1 MKSLPLLLTLF
12 GLVQLSLAAEKTQP
26 VKTDYPLIKNAHRKV
41 IFAPGD
47 AGSKF
52 YRIPAI
58 VTATNGDLVAVIDA
72 RRNSPADLQHIRDID
87 IAIRRSSD
95 NGDTWTDIEFVTEF
109 PDGKVGSDPALIV
122 DKTTGEIFC
131 FYNFLDHDLEVNKTR
146 PSKTAVNYR
155 HYVQSSKDHGKTWS
169 KPKDIRDDIM
179 PKGVKERD
187 FVFITSGRGVQ
198 TRSGALIH
206 TICHVGKGGY
216 LFGSNDH
223 GKTWMALKTKMYAPA
238 DENKFMELSDGTWM
252 INARIRGGARYIHRS
267 KNKGKTWN
275 GGKDNHLPDPGC
287 NAEGIVYTTKREGYS
302 KNRLLFVN
310 PHSTKG
316 RKNLVLSLSY
326 DDGKTW
332 THKKCIEKGASGYST
347 ITICKNGDIGI
358 FFENGR
364 KMTFVRVTLKDLTDG
379 EDVLTKPFKL

>member
-1 MKSLPLLLTLF
+1 M
-12 GLVQLSLAAEKTQP
+12 GLSAVSGKGPVTEK
-26 VKTDYPLIKNAHRKV
+26 VKTDYPLIENAKRQDLFV
-41 IFAPGD
+41 PGQ

-58 VTATNGDLVAVIDA
+58 ATAMNGDLIAVIDA
-72 RRNSPADLQHIRDID
+72 RRTSAADLQHIRDID
-87 IAIRRSSD
+87 IAVRRSSD
-95 NGDTWTDIEFVTEF
+95 NGDTWSEVEFMTDF
-109 PDGKVGSDPALIV
+109 PDGKVGSDPSLIV

-179 PKGVKERD
+179 PEGIKERD
-187 FVFITSGRGVQ
+187 FIFITSGRGIQ
-198 TRSGALIH
+198 TKSGALIH
-206 TICHVGKGGY
+206 TLCRVGNQSGY

-223 GKTWMALKTKMYAPA
+223 GKTWQALKTKKFTPA
-238 DENKFMELSDGTWM
+238 NENKIIELSDGTWM
-252 INARIRGGARYIHRS
+252 INTRTRGKGRYVHLS
-267 KNKGKTWN
+267 KNKGKTWTSKAEKN
-275 GGKDNHLPDPGC
+275 LPDPGC
-287 NAEGIVYTTKREGYS
+287 NAEAIVYTEKKDGYD

-310 PHSTKG
+310 PHSHRG
-316 RKNLVLSLSY
+316 RKNLVLSISY

-332 THKKCIEKGASGYST
+332 THKKCIEKGASGYSS

-364 KMTFVRVTLKDLTDG
+364 KMAFVRVTLKDLTDG
-379 EDVLTKPFKL
+379 KDELKKPFEL

>member
-1 MKSLPLLLTLF
+1 
-12 GLVQLSLAAEKTQP
+12 LSLTQAET
-26 VKTDYPLIKNAHRKV
+26 KTDYPLIENAHRQV
-41 IFAPGD
+41 IFAPGQ

-72 RRNSPADLQHIRDID
+72 RRKSPADLQHIRDID

-95 NGDTWTDIEFVTEF
+95 NGNTWTTTEFVTEF

-131 FYNFLDHDLEVNKTR
+131 FYNYLDHDLEINKTR
-146 PSKTAVNYR
+146 PSKVAVNYR

-169 KPKDIRDDIM
+169 EPKDIRDDIM
-179 PKGVKERD
+179 PKHVKARD
-187 FVFITSGRGVQ
+187 FVFITSGRGTQ
-198 TRSGALIH
+198 TSSGALIH

-223 GKTWMALKTKMYAPA
+223 GKTWKALKTKMYAPA
-238 DENKFMELSDGTWM
+238 NENKFLELSDGTWM
-252 INARIRGGARYIHRS
+252 INARSNGNKARYIHVS
-267 KNKGKTWN
+267 KDKGKTWKSH
-275 GGKDNHLPDPGC
+275 KDLDLPDPGC
-287 NAEGIVYTTKREGYS
+287 NAEPILYTTTKDGYA

-310 PHSTKG
+310 SHSTKG

-332 THKKCIEKGASGYST
+332 THKKCLEKGAAGYST
-347 ITICKNGDIGI
+347 ITICKNGDIGV

-364 KMTFVRVTLKDLTDG
+364 KMTFVRVTLKDLTDSKD
-379 EDVLTKPFKL
+379 ELKKPFEL

>member
-1 MKSLPLLLTLF
+1 MIRTLLLLACS
-12 GLVQLSLAAEKTQP
+12 GLAVSVSRAETR
-26 VKTDYPLIKNAHRKV
+26 TDFPLIENAHRTVLFK
-41 IFAPGD
+41 PGQ

-58 VTATNGDLVAVIDA
+58 VTAMNGDLVAVIDA
-72 RRNSPADLQHIRDID
+72 RRTSPADMQHIRDID

-95 NGDTWTDIEFVTEF
+95 NGNTWTDTEFVTDF
-109 PDGKVGSDPALIV
+109 PDGKVGSDAALLV

-131 FYNFLDHDLEVNKTR
+131 FYNFLDHDLEINKTR
-146 PSKTAVNYR
+146 PSRTAVNYR

-179 PKGVKERD
+179 PKHVKERD
-187 FVFITSGRGVQ
+187 FVFITSGRGTQ

-223 GKTWMALKTKMYAPA
+223 GKTWQALKTKMYSPA
-238 DENKFMELSDGTWM
+238 NENKFLELSDGTWM
-252 INARIRGGARYIHRS
+252 INARRNGGGYRYIHLS
-267 KNKGKTWN
+267 NDKGKTWRGHLDKN
-275 GGKDNHLPDPGC
+275 LPDPGC
-287 NAEGIVYTTKREGYS
+287 NAEPILYTSKKDGYS

-310 PHSTKG
+310 SHSKRG

-326 DDGKTW
+326 DGGKTW
-332 THKKCIEKGASGYST
+332 AHKKCLEKGAAGYST
-347 ITICKNGDIGI
+347 ITICKNGDIGV
-358 FFENGR
+358 FFEHG
-364 KMTFVRVTLKDLTDG
+364 KEMVFVRVTLEDLTDG
-379 EDVLTKPFKL
+379 KDKLAKPFKL

>member
-1 MKSLPLLLTLF
+1 MKKSLLLLLATCSF
-12 GLVQLSLAAEKTQP
+12 GLAAEK
-26 VKTDYPLIKNAHRKV
+26 VKTDYPLIENAHRKV
-41 IFAPGD
+41 LFAPGD

-58 VTATNGDLVAVIDA
+58 VTAMNGDLIAVIDA
-72 RRNSPADLQHIRDID
+72 RRTSTADMQHKRDID

-95 NGDTWTDIEFVTEF
+95 NGDTWSKVEFVTAF
-109 PDGKVGSDPALIV
+109 PDGQVGSDPALIV

-131 FYNFLDHDLEVNKTR
+131 LYNYLNHDLEINKTR

-179 PKGVKERD
+179 PKHVKERD

-223 GKTWMALKTKMYAPA
+223 GKTWQALKTQKFSPA
-238 DENKFMELSDGTWM
+238 NENKFMELSDGTWM
-252 INARIRGGARYIHRS
+252 INARHNGRGSRYIHRS
-267 KNKGKTWN
+267 SNKGKNWTSK
-275 GGKDNHLPDPGC
+275 KDLNLPDPGC
-287 NAEGIVYTTKREGYS
+287 NAEGIVYTTKRDGYS

-310 PHSTKG
+310 SHSTKG

-332 THKKCIEKGASGYST
+332 THKKCLEKGAAGYST
-347 ITICKNGDIGI
+347 ITICENGDIGV
-358 FFENGR
+358 FFENGK
-364 KMTFVRVTLKDLTDG
+364 KMTFIRVTLKDLTDG
-379 EDVLTKPFKL
+379 KDKLSKPFKL